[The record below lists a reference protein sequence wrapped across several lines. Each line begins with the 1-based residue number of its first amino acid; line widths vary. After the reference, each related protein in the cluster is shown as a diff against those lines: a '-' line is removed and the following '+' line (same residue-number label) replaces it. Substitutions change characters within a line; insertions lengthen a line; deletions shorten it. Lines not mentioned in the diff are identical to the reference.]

1 MWNRRFWDRFLL
13 AIFKSIKKDTR
24 NTKKFL
30 SILPNIPMTPFHNK
44 KIITF
49 IIILKRILTNLKTL
63 PTILIVILKS
73 ISSHKNHLKKTS
85 KIFTYTP
92 KHCYEPHS
100 YWKLI
105 TLKSRWKKYAYKSE
119 NILLSPFHTNN
130 SRKNHLKK
138 TSSKHY
144 YENKYFL

>member
-119 NILLSPFHTNN
+119 NNLMIPFHTKKE
-130 SRKNHLKK
+130 SRKKSTLTNLKIL
-138 TSSKHY
+138 S
-144 YENKYFL
+144 